1 MTMIRNRSELA
12 ISRRALVRAAGAL
25 GASAL
30 CGAGF
35 WSAPA
40 SAAGA
45 RDPRLVVVILRGAVD
60 GLSAIPPVGDP
71 DYAALHG
78 DLAFAA
84 SGERAALPLDGFFA
98 AHPSLVAF
106 RRMYD
111 QKHAA
116 VVHAV
121 ATGYRDRSH
130 FDGQDVLESGN
141 PKPGR
146 TESGWLNRTLG
157 ALPAS
162 ASRRALGVGATAPL
176 IIRGPAPALGW
187 APPGGVG
194 PANSDLTERVL
205 DLYAHRDPPLGQQ
218 LSAALAAEKVASESS
233 SGDPARRICSTA
245 PP

>member
-98 AHPSLVAF
+98 AHPLYLSF
-106 RRMYD
+106 
-111 QKHAA
+111 
-116 VVHAV
+116 
-121 ATGYRDRSH
+121 
-130 FDGQDVLESGN
+130 
-141 PKPGR
+141 
-146 TESGWLNRTLG
+146 
-157 ALPAS
+157 
-162 ASRRALGVGATAPL
+162 ASRREAGEVEDASQPE
-176 IIRGPAPALGW
+176 
-187 APPGGVG
+187 PPQ
-194 PANSDLTERVL
+194 
-205 DLYAHRDPPLGQQ
+205 GQ
-218 LSAALAAEKVASESS
+218 
-233 SGDPARRICSTA
+233 
-245 PP
+245 